1 MGQALYRK
9 WRPRDWGEVIGQD
22 AIITTLKNAVT
33 SQHIGHAYLFAG
45 PRGTGKTTTARL
57 FAKAINCQTEDTAG
71 RPCNQCQ
78 LCVAVNENRMLDL
91 IEIDAASNT
100 SVDDVR
106 ELREKINFSPSLG
119 KYKIYII
126 DEVHMLS
133 NAAFNALLKTL
144 EEPPAHIIFIL
155 ATTEIQKIPATVL
168 SRCQHFDF
176 RRISLLEIIPKLKE
190 LAAGEK
196 IQVDEPALDLIA
208 RQATGSMRDAISLLD
223 QLASTGERV
232 TIDRARKVLG
242 TSADQSVANLV
253 DAIIQDQ
260 IGSGLDIIHAALDA
274 GSDPRQYARQVVDQL
289 RDTLMCKLGNPHLVS
304 ASSEVIEIFNQQAS
318 VLTTSRLMDLIT
330 RFNLAAMDSRNN
342 WQPGL
347 ALELALAGA
356 MIGQTPVVQA
366 VPPVTTPSG
375 NMMDQIAT
383 GLKLPS
389 AVDTTPTD
397 QPPTKAPVS
406 SESTEKKSIEE
417 TASPN
422 EEITLSLVNK
432 NWPAVRT
439 AVKKKK
445 GQTEGLLNS
454 CQLLGING
462 GALVLG
468 FATDILQKKMETPEN
483 ISIAEQALEEVL
495 GRKMSVICSLTNNK
509 PTNLPHDHEIDSEG
523 MVGTAVRDLGGEVV
537 DFH

>member
-22 AIITTLKNAVT
+22 AIITTLKNAVS

-57 FAKAINCQTEDTAG
+57 FAKSINCQAENANT
-71 RPCNQCQ
+71 RPCNQCP
-78 LCVAVNENRMLDL
+78 LCLAVNENRMLDL

-106 ELREKINFSPSLG
+106 ELREKVNFSPSLG

-126 DEVHMLS
+126 DEIHMLS

-168 SRCQHFDF
+168 SRCQRFDF
-176 RRISLLEIIPKLKE
+176 RRIPRLEIIAKLKE
-190 LAAGEK
+190 LASGEK
-196 IQVDEPALDLIA
+196 IKVDESALDLIA

-223 QLASTGERV
+223 QLASTGESVTLDRV
-232 TIDRARKVLG
+232 CKVLG
-242 TSADQSVANLV
+242 TSGDQSVADLV
-253 DAIIQDQ
+253 DAIIQEK
-260 IGSGLDIIHAALDA
+260 IGNGFDIIHAALDA
-274 GSDPRQYARQVVDQL
+274 GSDPKQYARQIVDHL
-289 RDTLMCKLGNPHLVS
+289 RDAMLCKLGSPHLVS
-304 ASSEVIEIFNQQAS
+304 GSSEVIDMLKRQSAS
-318 VLTTSRLMDLIT
+318 LPMFRLMDLIT
-330 RFNLAAMDSRNN
+330 RFNSAALDSRNN

-347 ALELALAGA
+347 SLELALAGSMFVKEPA
-356 MIGQTPVVQA
+356 TQAGSKVMPSPESGKSPIAPPIASTQPVKPARQEPAPLKSQVL
-366 VPPVTTPSG
+366 T
-375 NMMDQIAT
+375 DT
-383 GLKLPS
+383 GE
-389 AVDTTPTD
+389 
-397 QPPTKAPVS
+397 TKSIDGVHS
-406 SESTEKKSIEE
+406 SIEE
-417 TASPN
+417 
-422 EEITLSLVNK
+422 ISLNQVNQ
-432 NWPAVRT
+432 NWLAIRA

-454 CQLLGING
+454 CQPMGIKD

-468 FATDILQKKMETPEN
+468 FATDILQKKMENPEN
-483 ISIAEQALEEVL
+483 ITITEQALEEVL
-495 GRKMSVICSLTNNK
+495 GRKLNVICSLTNNK
-509 PTNLPHDHEIDSEG
+509 PNNLPHNHEIDSEG
-523 MVGTAVRDLGGEVV
+523 MVGTALRDLGGEVV